1 MLLYM
6 DQLYEQGRGY
16 RIFNLLWPHLSIYQ
30 LELLTTSPMFLDYKI
45 TKLSGFDEGPPPYF
59 PPDNKTPPGMSFSA
73 TPEVNN
79 VNNSTAPQNDL
90 NNPSGGEPPKASNIA
105 NDAGSSS
112 GGLDLPELP
121 GVPVG
126 TPVHER
132 SSSPPDTKKDDEEDI
147 DFDDLT
153 RRFEA
158 LKKKK

>member
-1 MLLYM
+1 
-6 DQLYEQGRGY
+6 
-16 RIFNLLWPHLSIYQ
+16 
-30 LELLTTSPMFLDYKI
+30 MFLDYKI